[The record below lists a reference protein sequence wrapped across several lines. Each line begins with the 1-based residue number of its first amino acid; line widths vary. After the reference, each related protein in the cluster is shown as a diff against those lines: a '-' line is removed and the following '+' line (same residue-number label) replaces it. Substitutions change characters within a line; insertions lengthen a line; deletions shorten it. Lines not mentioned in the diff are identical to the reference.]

1 MATSICCPSI
11 QTATWHPCTL
21 QMPRNSL
28 SHSGCTSSKRSCQ
41 PVVVAVRQEADSPEG
56 QRRPAGRGPER
67 IRVKNLQQPL
77 CLWGLHTCCNMD
89 AEVMRLWLLF
99 CYSIRSGVL
108 RKSAELLQG
117 HKSKHTASTSST
129 PSFERDQ
136 MFQLSPA
143 TSKGT
148 YRKNVP
154 HLSTQDHGF
163 LDDQSL
169 HRHLRGCGGP
179 WSILSR
185 QQMTSSNGYHGH
197 TSLRKTHHLG
207 EHDAKK
213 FKTWYT
219 LFWIL
224 GQKNSNLGAG
234 TFLCIISSKNS
245 HGALKTWLTND
256 HRSSYQD
263 MLATHCIF
271 SFCSF

>member
-1 MATSICCPSI
+1 
-11 QTATWHPCTL
+11 
-21 QMPRNSL
+21 
-28 SHSGCTSSKRSCQ
+28 
-41 PVVVAVRQEADSPEG
+41 
-56 QRRPAGRGPER
+56 
-67 IRVKNLQQPL
+67 
-77 CLWGLHTCCNMD
+77 
-89 AEVMRLWLLF
+89 MRLWLLF
-99 CYSIRSGVL
+99 CYSIRPGIL
-108 RKSAELLQG
+108 RKSAKLLQG

-129 PSFERDQ
+129 PSFERHQ

-143 TSKGT
+143 KSKRT

-169 HRHLRGCGGP
+169 HRHLRGCGGH
-179 WSILSR
+179 WNTLSR

-197 TSLRKTHHLG
+197 TALRKTHHLG

-219 LFWIL
+219 WFCVCKIL

-245 HGALKTWLTND
+245 HGALKSWLTND

-271 SFCSF
+271 SFWSF